1 MDKWEQLKLVL
12 VTLVMVDAAGEEIE
26 MEQPEGGDLCWSHLH
41 DTDIWHDFAC
51 LATLNG
57 EQLHDDCD
65 MQELNRVKK
74 RMRNYYW
81 HGSQLF
87 LMGCWC
93 TLM

>member
-1 MDKWEQLKLVL
+1 LKLVL
-12 VTLVMVDAAGEEIE
+12 VTLVMVDAAGEETE
-26 MEQPEGGDLCWSHLH
+26 MGQPEGGDFCWSSLH

-57 EQLHDDCD
+57 EQLHEYCD
-65 MQELNRVKK
+65 TQELNRVEK
-74 RMRNYYW
+74 RKRNHYW
-81 HGSQLF
+81 HGDQLI